1 MQKELPCESDHC
13 TVVTVLRATSV
24 IITSTD
30 ANGYEH
36 QQGGPVQRLTISI
49 DAQTYH
55 PESYDGG
62 VGLGV
67 GEIGTLDLICWHNC
81 FDLETGSRHFMGHG
95 HVFYV
100 TNEATMY
107 HMCRSGEPNGKFSNS
122 VAVWIPTTVRLFLH
136 WTNGCAEPQQFY

>member
-100 TNEATMY
+100 TNEATM
-107 HMCRSGEPNGKFSNS
+107 SGFSVPYVS
-122 VAVWIPTTVRLFLH
+122 IGRAQWQILEQCGRLD
-136 WTNGCAEPQQFY
+136 TNHCEVVSTLDERLR